1 VADLLAD
8 SAPVTLS
15 GHVNKLDFDSMAG
28 EWVLDVT
35 VKSSNG
41 GTRDKQWEPAPPG
54 WYRGVE

>member
-1 VADLLAD
+1 
-8 SAPVTLS
+8 
-15 GHVNKLDFDSMAG
+15 MAG